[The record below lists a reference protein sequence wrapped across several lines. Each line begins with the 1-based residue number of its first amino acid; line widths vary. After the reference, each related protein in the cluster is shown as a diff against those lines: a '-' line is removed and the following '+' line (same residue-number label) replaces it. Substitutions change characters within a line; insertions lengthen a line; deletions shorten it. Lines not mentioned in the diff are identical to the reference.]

1 MSTGVIFA
9 LLCAVVAIVYG
20 VVSIGWIMNKPSG
33 NDRMREIAAAIQA
46 GAQAYLNRQYM
57 TIGMVGVAAVRH
69 HLVGAGRRDGRRV
82 RRRRGAVGACRATSA

>member
-9 LLCAVVAIVYG
+9 LVCAVAAIVYG
-20 VVSIGWIMNKPSG
+20 VVSIGWIMKKPSG

-57 TIGMVGVAAVRH
+57 TIGIGRPRAVRR
-69 HLVGAGRRDGRRV
+69 HLVGAGRCDGRRL
-82 RRRRGAVGACRATSA
+82 RRRRRSCPGLPGTSA